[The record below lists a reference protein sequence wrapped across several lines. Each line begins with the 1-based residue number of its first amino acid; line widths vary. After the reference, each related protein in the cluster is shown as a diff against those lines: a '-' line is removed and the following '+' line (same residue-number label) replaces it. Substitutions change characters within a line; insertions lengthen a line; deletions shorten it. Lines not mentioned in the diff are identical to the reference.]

1 MDDAEALTGDQLAQA
16 MLVFR
21 DQLRTHRDL
30 LNRLNVYPVPDGDTG
45 TNMTATLD
53 AVVEELPHGAP
64 LKEVAA
70 AIARASLMG
79 ARGNSGII
87 LSQLLRGFTDRL
99 LTSPPDTAC
108 VAQAVRNAA
117 STAVAAVQQPTDGT
131 ILTVAAAAATAAEQ
145 AVTDGRDLPGVLTA
159 ARCAAVQAVAVTP
172 TQLPSLAQAGVVD
185 AGGAGYSLMFDA
197 LLEAVT
203 GASSPGLELPSDVL
217 RSVVGSAPTRRSDQ
231 GPGGTRAVPPV
242 SSERGEGS
250 CDPQGAGGA
259 VDPRRQAG
267 AGPVGSPVDS
277 PVGSPES
284 PRYEVMFLL
293 DAPAESIGPFRA
305 VWDGIG
311 ESIVVVGGG
320 SLWNCHI
327 HTDDI
332 GAAIEAAIDCGKPR
346 RIRVSDLA
354 EQVQEER
361 WVREAVPEDVPMS
374 SEVVERRTAVVAVA
388 EGAGLHRAFR
398 SLGTAA
404 VVTGGGTVTPT
415 VDDLVLAVES
425 LASPE
430 VIILSN
436 SSQVVSIAEQVA
448 SQATGQ
454 GRRVAVLATS
464 DVQEGIAAACDY
476 DPASSLEENLRTMGA
491 AAGRVVSGRV
501 TRAVRP
507 ADGPGCPIAEGDWI
521 GLSPEGIEVVGS
533 SLVEVTCALLAKLV
547 AAGHE
552 LVTIVEGEGHRPADT
567 RAVTEW
573 LAEHHPGLEV
583 EVVQGGQP
591 IFPFLVGIE

>member
-1 MDDAEALTGDQLAQA
+1 MDDAEALTGDQLAGA

-21 DQLRTHRDL
+21 DQLRIHRDL

-64 LKEVAA
+64 LKEVAV

-117 STAVAAVQQPTDGT
+117 TTAVAAVQQPTDGT

-217 RSVVGSAPTRRSDQ
+217 RSVAGSAPTRRSDQ
-231 GPGGTRAVPPV
+231 RPGGSQAAPRAA
-242 SSERGEGS
+242 GESGAEPG
-250 CDPQGAGGA
+250 DAAGAGGA
-259 VDPRRQAG
+259 VDATRQAG

-277 PVGSPES
+277 TVGSPES

-361 WVREAVPEDVPMS
+361 WVREAVLQDLPSS
-374 SEVVERRTAVVAVA
+374 SEVLERRTAVVAVA

-398 SLGTAA
+398 SLGTA

-415 VDDLVLAVES
+415 VDELVRAVES

-448 SQATGQ
+448 SRATGQ

-521 GLSPEGIEVVGS
+521 GLSPEGIEVVGC

-573 LAEHHPGLEV
+573 LAEHHPSLEV

>member
-1 MDDAEALTGDQLAQA
+1 MDDAEALTGDQLAGA

-21 DQLRTHRDL
+21 DQLRIHRDL

-64 LKEVAA
+64 LKEVAV

-117 STAVAAVQQPTDGT
+117 TTAVAAVQQPTDGT

-145 AVTDGRDLPGVLTA
+145 AVTDGRDLPGVLAA

-217 RSVVGSAPTRRSDQ
+217 RSVAGSAPTRRSDQ
-231 GPGGTRAVPPV
+231 RPGGSQAAPRAA
-242 SSERGEGS
+242 GESGAEPG
-250 CDPQGAGGA
+250 DAAGAGGA
-259 VDPRRQAG
+259 VDATRQAG

-277 PVGSPES
+277 TVGSPES

-361 WVREAVPEDVPMS
+361 WVREAVLQDLPSS
-374 SEVVERRTAVVAVA
+374 SEVLERRTAVVAVA

-398 SLGTAA
+398 SLGTA

-415 VDDLVLAVES
+415 VDELVRAVES

-448 SQATGQ
+448 SRATGQ

-521 GLSPEGIEVVGS
+521 GLSPEGIEVVGC

-573 LAEHHPGLEV
+573 LAEHHPSLEV